1 MVIPFV
7 HLLLE
12 FSHGHT
18 NLIIYSANTQDSIQ
32 LLVTGFKL
40 VQSLENGKINVYY
53 NGTTVNI
60 DIWGTFNTTS
70 GEVGTITTISS
81 QYAPKNRG
89 NVYTLPYP
97 ASNTEKVMV
106 NSNGQIQYYPGGSN
120 KQIYATLRYSI

>member
-1 MVIPFV
+1 M
-7 HLLLE
+7 
-12 FSHGHT
+12 
-18 NLIIYSANTQDSIQ
+18 
-32 LLVTGFKL
+32 LVTGFKL

-81 QYAPKNRG
+81 QYAPRQRG
-89 NVYTLPYP
+89 SVYSFPFP
-97 ASNTEKVMV
+97 GSSEKVIV
-106 NSNGQIQYYPGGSN
+106 HPNGQIQYYPGGSN